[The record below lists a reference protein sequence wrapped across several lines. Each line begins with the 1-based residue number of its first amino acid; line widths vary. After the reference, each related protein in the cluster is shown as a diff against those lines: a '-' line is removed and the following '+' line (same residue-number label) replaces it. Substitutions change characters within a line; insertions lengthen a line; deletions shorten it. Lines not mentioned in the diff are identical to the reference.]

1 MIAVGLF
8 RVNKRSMKSKSL
20 SILLGCLTV
29 LCGCEQGPRYYEV
42 TGTVSLDGKPLE
54 EAGIIFSPMDSSLG
68 PEPSTIKNGQYSLR
82 ALEGKKRVE
91 ISASK
96 IIPGSKVRG
105 AGGEPVP
112 EEYLPAKYNMNSELT
127 ADVKPSGPNKFDFDL
142 KSK

>member
-1 MIAVGLF
+1 MFLLLCVAGL
-8 RVNKRSMKSKSL
+8 
-20 SILLGCLTV
+20 
-29 LCGCEQGPRYYEV
+29 LCGCEKGPKYYDV
-42 TGTVSLDGKPLE
+42 SGTISLDGRPLPE
-54 EAGIIFSPMDSSLG
+54 GDIIFSPMDSALG
-68 PEPSTIKNGQYSLR
+68 PEPGTIKNGNYSLK

-112 EEYLPAKYNMNSELT
+112 EEYLPTRYNALSELS
-127 ADVKPSGPNKFDFDL
+127 ADVSPKGGNKFDFDL